1 MEERELTI
9 SAALETVA
17 ENQRKVDTL
26 AAEVDEATKATL
38 NTEEKVAEVEATLAR
53 LMGEQASLRLDYLNL
68 KRVELEKSSQ
78 LREARVVL
86 KEAEDQSR
94 KAQIELMITLRG
106 RTPVTRQTRR
116 ALSPVSG
123 TATEVAPATEVAK
136 ATEVVPATE
145 VAKATEVAPATAA
158 ATVAEVTGAE
168 GTTTAEAVP
177 PKGAA
182 SNKFPYPSSDTR

>member
-136 ATEVVPATE
+136 ATEV
-145 VAKATEVAPATAA
+145 APAAAA